1 MGREVL
7 QNIASKIE
15 ALIKSFKQVD
25 IDRSVTQIA
34 ARFELK
40 LKRVNTYFKQVE
52 ND

>member
-34 ARFELK
+34 ALK